1 MLKFFWKAKRSE
13 RGFTLIELVVVLAIL
28 GILVALAVPR
38 YLGARR
44 NALIAEGDN
53 LLQEAKTLSWAYYQQ
68 YNTWAGV
75 DTAALGSML
84 GFSAPASS
92 CWSFTVANAAA
103 ASILVRANDE
113 PAGRTACGPLPG
125 SGSIT
130 LTLQNNG
137 SSQRTQA
144 GL

>member
-1 MLKFFWKAKRSE
+1 MLRFFWKAKRSE

-53 LLQEAKTLSWAYYQQ
+53 LLQEAKTLAWAYFQQ

-75 DTAALGSML
+75 DSAALVSSL
-84 GFSAPASS
+84 GFSAPASA
-92 CWSFTVANAAA
+92 CWSFTITNAAA
-103 ASILVRANDE
+103 ASILIAANDE
-113 PAGRTACGPLPG
+113 PAGRSACGPLPG
-125 SGSIT
+125 AAVVT
-130 LTLQNNG
+130 LTLQSNG
-137 SSQRTQA
+137 SSARTQA